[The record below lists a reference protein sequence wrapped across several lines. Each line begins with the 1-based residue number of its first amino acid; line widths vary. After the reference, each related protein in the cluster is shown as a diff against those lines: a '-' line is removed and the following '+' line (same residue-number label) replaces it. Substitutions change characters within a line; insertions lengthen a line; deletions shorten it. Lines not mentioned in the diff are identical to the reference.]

1 MRRTLRTTARFRTAR
16 FCAARLYF
24 LAGLLAPAILV
35 GCGGVG
41 AGFATTVTDS
51 VGVAVVT
58 EAGIDHPLEWTAERI
73 LVISPADEDSA
84 GFFEASDVDVLPGHR
99 IVVLDRQGKKIVLFD
114 EEGHL
119 LAQYGREGSGP
130 GEFQYP
136 LELTVTPG
144 GGVTVFDL
152 MNRRLERFDS
162 TLAPKA
168 PDPFQVP
175 YFGGRLAFA
184 GPYLVLPTTDPTDLS
199 SSTQILSALGP
210 ADSVEIV
217 RYAREAGK
225 PIQLESCGMG
235 FSGMPRIFAP
245 TTHWAAGQDGLVV
258 VVGTGRYEVDL
269 YRQPGFRLERRIRRA
284 VPAIQATAE
293 MAKASMGGA
302 MRVMTSAGERVCDAD
317 EVVEQRGF
325 APQVPPISDV
335 AVSPRG
341 NIYLERWAPKDEP
354 RSIDLLSPD
363 GAYMGTLASGFPFPA
378 AFLGDDRIVVTEED
392 EMGLRSVVVYR
403 IER

>member
-1 MRRTLRTTARFRTAR
+1 M
-16 FCAARLYF
+16 
-24 LAGLLAPAILV
+24 LAG
-35 GCGGVG
+35 CDG
-41 AGFATTVTDS
+41 AGGGSATTITDS
-51 VGVAVVT
+51 AGVAVVT
-58 EAGIDHPLEWTAERI
+58 TSGVDRPLEWEAERI
-73 LVISPADEDSA
+73 LTISPADEDSA

-114 EEGHL
+114 EEGRL
-119 LAQYGREGSGP
+119 LDQYGREGSGP

-144 GGVTVFDL
+144 GGVTVFDM

-162 TLAPKA
+162 TLTPQA

-184 GPYLVLPTTDPTDLS
+184 GPYLVLPTTDPGNLS
-199 SSTQILSALGP
+199 ASTQILSALGP

-217 RYAREAGK
+217 RYAREPGK

-245 TTHWAAGQDGLVV
+245 TTHWGAGQNGLVV

-317 EVVEQRGF
+317 EVVEKRGF
-325 APQVPPISDV
+325 ASQVPPISDV
-335 AVSPRG
+335 AISPLG
-341 NIYLERWAPKDEP
+341 DIYLERWAQDDEP
-354 RSIDLLSPD
+354 RAIDVLSPD
-363 GAYMGTLASGFPFPA
+363 GTYVGTLAPGFPFPA

-403 IER
+403 VVR